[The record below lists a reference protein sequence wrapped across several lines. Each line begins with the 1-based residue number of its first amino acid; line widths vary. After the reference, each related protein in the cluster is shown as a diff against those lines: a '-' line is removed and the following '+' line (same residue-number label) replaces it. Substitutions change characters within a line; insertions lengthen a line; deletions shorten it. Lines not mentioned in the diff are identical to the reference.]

1 MLDKTS
7 GTPLYAQLA
16 DQLRKQIQGNQLLP
30 DTQLPSERELCEQ
43 HGISRITVRKAMDEL
58 LHEGAV
64 YTCVGKGTYVA
75 EPKLS
80 EELQPFSSFTEDM
93 KRRGMAV
100 SSQVLEAALVPCD
113 DFLATRLHVPRG
125 TEAINLHR
133 LRLADGLPIAIQ
145 RTCLP
150 NHLCPDLLRYDF
162 SLRSFLD
169 VLRTEYGFK
178 LARADTSIE
187 AALARSGEARLLQLS
202 SPAAV
207 LISEQTT
214 YLDSGVVIEWTRSVF
229 RGDRYRLHTRTR

>member
-16 DQLRKQIQGNQLLP
+16 DVLRKQVRDNRLP
-30 DTQLPSERELCEQ
+30 PNTQLPSERELCER
-43 HGISRITVRKAMDEL
+43 HSISRITVRKALDEL
-58 LHEGAV
+58 LHEGLV

-80 EELQPFSSFTEDM
+80 EELQPLSSFTEDM
-93 KRRGMAV
+93 QRRGMVA
-100 SSQVLEAALVPCD
+100 SSQVLEAAIVPCD
-113 DFLATRLHVPRG
+113 DFLAARLHVPRG
-125 TEAINLHR
+125 AEVINLHR

-145 RTCLP
+145 RACLP
-150 NHLCPDLLRYDF
+150 HHLCPDLLQYDF
-162 SLRSFLD
+162 SSRSLLD
-169 VLRTEYGFK
+169 VLRTEYGLK
-178 LARADTSIE
+178 LAGADTSIE
-187 AALARSGEARLLQLS
+187 AALARSDEIRLLQLS

>member
-16 DQLRKQIQGNQLLP
+16 DVLRKQIQDDPLP
-30 DTQLPSERELCEQ
+30 PNTQLPSERELCEQ

-58 LHEGAV
+58 LHEGVV

-80 EELQPFSSFTEDM
+80 EELQSLSSFTEDM
-93 KRRGMAV
+93 QRRGMAV

-113 DFLATRLHVPRG
+113 DFLAARLHVPRG
-125 TEAINLHR
+125 AEVIHLHR

-145 RTCLP
+145 RTYLP
-150 NHLCPDLLRYDF
+150 HHLCPDLLQYDF
-162 SLRSFLD
+162 SLRSLLD
-169 VLRTEYGFK
+169 VLRTEYGLK

-187 AALARSGEARLLQLS
+187 AAIARTEEIHLLQLS

-207 LISEQTT
+207 LTSEQTT

-229 RGDRYRLHTRTR
+229 RGDRYRLRTRTR

>member
-16 DQLRKQIQGNQLLP
+16 DLLHKQIQGHQLLP

-43 HGISRITVRKAMDEL
+43 HAISRITVRKAMDEL
-58 LHEGAV
+58 LHEGLV

-93 KRRGMAV
+93 QRRGMAV
-100 SSQVLEAALVPCD
+100 SSQVLESALVPCD
-113 DFLATRLHVPRG
+113 DFLAARLHVPRG
-125 TEAINLHR
+125 AEVINLHR

-150 NHLCPDLLRYDF
+150 HHLCPDLLQYDF
-162 SLRSFLD
+162 SLRSLLD
-169 VLRTEYGFK
+169 VLRTEYGLK

-187 AALARSGEARLLQLS
+187 AALARFDEIRLLQLS